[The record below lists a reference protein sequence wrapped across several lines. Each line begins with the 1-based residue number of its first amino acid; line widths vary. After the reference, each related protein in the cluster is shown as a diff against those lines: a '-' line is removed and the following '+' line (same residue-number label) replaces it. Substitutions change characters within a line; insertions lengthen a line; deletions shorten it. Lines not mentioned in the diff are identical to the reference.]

1 MAKLRL
7 VIRDPAARV
16 VLWTIDEKIDTAARQ
31 STGRKN
37 FDKAMSALI
46 EDLQKLTAPDS
57 SPK

>member
-1 MAKLRL
+1 L